1 MLPHEGW
8 HPEDMEFHGDM
19 DKISDPL
26 EALQAAEDSDPA
38 RSQFICI
45 HETLR
50 DRFAMAALTGMMC
63 RITRESMSI
72 EHPESVVAGIAYKFA
87 DAMLTARKQ

>member
-1 MLPHEGW
+1 MSEPTGTNT
-8 HPEDMEFHGDM
+8 PGRDA
-19 DKISDPL
+19 
-26 EALQAAEDSDPA
+26 EARFLDEHVTA
-38 RSQFICI
+38 
-45 HETLR
+45 LR

-87 DAMLTARKQ
+87 DAMLAARKQ

>member
-50 DRFAMAALTGMMC
+50 DRFAMAALNQRKMLSTGAWYAADAA
-63 RITRESMSI
+63 RE
-72 EHPESVVAGIAYKFA
+72 AYEIA
-87 DAMLTARKQ
+87 DAMMKARSL